1 MVRHTHTHNQTHLW
15 PCDEGGEY
23 SVVAK
28 RNFGAHYQLPT
39 TTTTKV
45 VLICERRHYV
55 KQRLIERVCKACCLY
70 PKHSGYT
77 RMCLMWL
84 FEQFEFLVLQIWR
97 QLFPASAYN
106 EIGRVLSL
114 SEVDWKHLRQICANI
129 NLDKPLAYINRLE
142 TLRAYM
148 RMVAKQFS

>member
-1 MVRHTHTHNQTHLW
+1 
-15 PCDEGGEY
+15 
-23 SVVAK
+23 
-28 RNFGAHYQLPT
+28 
-39 TTTTKV
+39 
-45 VLICERRHYV
+45 
-55 KQRLIERVCKACCLY
+55 
-70 PKHSGYT
+70 
-77 RMCLMWL
+77 MCLMWL

-142 TLRAYM
+142 TLRTYM